1 MPSIKIKEDLGLNA
15 VRQAQSFR
23 SNRKPSQPK
32 SAQSETFCRVCMI
45 ARLLRDIYLSHNPM
59 DEKCTSLSVTDKK
72 RLSKALLSNIKDV
85 PEVDEDELAKM
96 YGYPSNN
103 ENNGNV
109 SRNDALK
116 CGYIRPVPS
125 QILTVYIYDGVT
137 KLKGIGKIG
146 EIHETF
152 FRNNCRFDTD

>member
-15 VRQAQSFR
+15 VRQAQSYH

-45 ARLLRDIYLSHNPM
+45 ARLPREIYLSHNPV

-103 ENNGNV
+103 DEATFTPSPENNV

-116 CGYIRPVPS
+116 CGYIRPVP
-125 QILTVYIYDGVT
+125 
-137 KLKGIGKIG
+137 
-146 EIHETF
+146 
-152 FRNNCRFDTD
+152 